1 MRQNE
6 IYRIKLEKDVKEY
19 LENGGKIE
27 ELPPFEQDMN
37 CRKVK
42 IDDGRLPNRQPS

>member
-19 LENGGKIE
+19 LRKAGSIK

-42 IDDGRLPNRQPS
+42 IDDGRLPSRQPS